1 MVMMMVVMMML
12 LMMIGGLD
20 GLRND
25 LGFTWGRNG
34 CKNVSKM
41 DPEGLR
47 GVILGCVRVTLGGL
61 WSVFEVCAR
70 RAAIFRFLGLFWK
83 QN

>member
-47 GVILGCVRVTLGGL
+47 G
-61 WSVFEVCAR
+61 
-70 RAAIFRFLGLFWK
+70 
-83 QN
+83 